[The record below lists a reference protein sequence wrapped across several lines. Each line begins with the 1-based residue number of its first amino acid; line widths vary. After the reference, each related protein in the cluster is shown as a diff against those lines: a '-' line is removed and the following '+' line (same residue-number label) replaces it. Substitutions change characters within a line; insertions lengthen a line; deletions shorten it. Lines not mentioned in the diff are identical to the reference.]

1 MRSASIS
8 FDRSLPRFCEVV
20 LRKSVRSLV
29 HQQMTPLLYLQEPS
43 LDVFR
48 RLNVIAALRSCTW
61 VTKGSFSLISMA
73 QFLRVCCAHRHG
85 FAVKTANS
93 TAGAVANREVFE
105 MWVCGWVDDLVF
117 VVSVEDMLP
126 PFCEEIR
133 SAQDTEPRLS
143 CLHIGPRRSMCN
155 CQPWS

>member
-1 MRSASIS
+1 MLSPS
-8 FDRSLPRFCEVV
+8 FRKHRFCTF
-20 LRKSVRSLV
+20 VR
-29 HQQMTPLLYLQEPS
+29 P
-43 LDVFR
+43 
-48 RLNVIAALRSCTW
+48 I
-61 VTKGSFSLISMA
+61 GI
-73 QFLRVCCAHRHG
+73 G
-85 FAVKTANS
+85 FAAKTVNS

-105 MWVCGWVDDLVF
+105 MWVGGWIDDLVF

-155 CQPWS
+155 CQPWP